1 MDFEIWKQPRKLF
14 FFEKPTKYFPL
25 MIDDSDGALSFR
37 GKDFFTLLNDVG
49 ASSGLSTFSALS
61 FSSSVSIL
69 SLLTSE
75 SIGNCLT
82 SPFQNLSTTKNKC
95 SFVEHKT
102 HPFLHNVFQTDFKS
116 FC

>member
-1 MDFEIWKQPRKLF
+1 MDFEIWKQPQLF

-25 MIDDSDGALSFR
+25 MIRGSDDALSFR

-49 ASSGLSTFSALS
+49 SSSGLSTFSALS

-82 SPFQNLSTTKNKC
+82 SPFQNLSTTKNKKC
-95 SFVEHKT
+95 SFFEPKT
-102 HPFLHNVFQTDFKS
+102 HPFLHSVFQTDFKS